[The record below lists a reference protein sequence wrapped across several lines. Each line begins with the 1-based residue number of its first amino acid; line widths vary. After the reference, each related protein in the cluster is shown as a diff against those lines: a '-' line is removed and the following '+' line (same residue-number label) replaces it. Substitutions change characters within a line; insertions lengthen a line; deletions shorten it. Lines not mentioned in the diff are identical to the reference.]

1 MESFEFVD
9 SSQCRTYLDALS
21 GRNGR
26 PSMRSWPA
34 VAESP
39 LDGRAPAPVT
49 PRCRP
54 LGGPFD
60 ALRSPSLVMPAAGDN
75 VAGVVSVHVHA
86 CVSVFAVAVR
96 PVWAALSGAARPP
109 ACMSPALSAR
119 EGSHGTWW
127 MLGRPAAASLCIVLY
142 CTRDKNL
149 YLYL

>member
-1 MESFEFVD
+1 MESFEPLD

-60 ALRSPSLVMPAAGDN
+60 ALCSPSLVMPAAGDN

-86 CVSVFAVAVR
+86 CVSVFAVAER

-119 EGSHGTWW
+119 EGESWYVVDAG
-127 MLGRPAAASLCIVLY
+127 PAGCRESLYSIVLY
-142 CTRDKNL
+142 
-149 YLYL
+149 

>member
-1 MESFEFVD
+1 MRSFEFLD
-9 SSQCRTYLDALS
+9 SSQCRSYLDALS
-21 GRNGR
+21 GRTGR
-26 PSMRSWPA
+26 PSWSA

-39 LDGRAPAPVT
+39 FDGRAPAPVT

-54 LGGPFD
+54 FGGPFD

-119 EGSHGTWW
+119 GGVMVRGGCWA
-127 MLGRPAAASLCIVLY
+127 GRLPRVSV
-142 CTRDKNL
+142 
-149 YLYL
+149 